1 MKKFEMPAMD
11 VEKLDA
17 VDVITASGDDC
28 TNFECGNDT
37 GEY

>member
-11 VEKLDA
+11 VEKLDVA
-17 VDVITASGDDC
+17 DVITTSGDGC
-28 TNFECGNDT
+28 ASFECGNDT